1 MILDAALLHDYGF
14 WLLCIPAV
22 IATGL
27 GKGGFIGVGGIA
39 LPLMAQVMPPLQAAA
54 VLLPLLIAQDMVAVW
69 SFRNSWD
76 RRIMLVML
84 PSAIIGIALGYVFA
98 ASLSEAWILIALG
111 AISILFAG
119 QRLWI
124 ERGGRAAPSR
134 VLPNWVGVGCGV
146 ASGLTSQIAHAGSPP
161 YQIWVLPQRL
171 GRDILVGTTA
181 IFFAAV
187 NYIKVPAYIALGQ
200 FTPVNLIVSAALL
213 PVAILGTFLGVRLV
227 RRVDPDRFYTLV
239 YWLTVL
245 LGGKLLWD
253 GCSRLVG

>member
-1 MILDAALLHDYGF
+1 MIPDAALLHDYGF

-22 IATGL
+22 MATGL

-39 LPLMAQVMPPLQAAA
+39 LPLMAQAMPPLQAAA
-54 VLLPLLIAQDMVAVW
+54 VLLPLLIVQDMVGVW
-69 SFRNSWD
+69 SFRHSWD

-84 PSAIIGIALGYVFA
+84 PSAVVGIGLGYVFA
-98 ASLSEAWILIALG
+98 ASLSEAWILVALG
-111 AISILFAG
+111 VISILFAG

-124 ERGGRAAPSR
+124 ERGGRAAPNH
-134 VLPNWVGVGCGV
+134 VLPTWVGVGCGV
-146 ASGLTSQIAHAGSPP
+146 AAGLTSQIAHAGSPP

-171 GRDILVGTTA
+171 GRDMLVGTTA
-181 IFFAAV
+181 VFFAAI
-187 NYIKVPAYIALGQ
+187 NWIKVPAYAALGQ

-213 PVAILGTFLGVRLV
+213 PVAIAATFLGVRLV
-227 RRVDPDRFYTLV
+227 RRVDPDRFYTFV

-253 GCSRLVG
+253 GWALLAG